1 MQLPRNAAIFALIC
15 WFGSVAQATLVLPYT
30 EDFSSGSEG
39 YNASPA
45 SGSLSF
51 NGFDYS
57 VDGDGA
63 IALFNVDPFI
73 GPSTAFANISGLGV
87 IGDYNWT
94 GDTSNNVHTFTVASG
109 DGSAFA
115 LSSLDWATGNG
126 GPPTIFTLTGYR
138 GLTQVAQVANIDLAT
153 AGTYGSAT
161 SSEIFATDIG
171 PGDGSAYG
179 LNLVLSGSDWT
190 NIDRFVFSATGNDVL
205 VVLDNIQ
212 YAPAAIPEPSVAA
225 LVVGIA
231 ALAVVG
237 RRRFQR
243 QTKSKVAV

>member
-1 MQLPRNAAIFALIC
+1 MQLCRTAALVAIIC
-15 WFGSVAQATLVLPYT
+15 WFGAVAQASIGLPFT

-39 YNASPA
+39 YNSTPA

-57 VDGDGA
+57 VDGNGV
-63 IALFNVDPFI
+63 IALYNVNPFI
-73 GPSTAFANISGLGV
+73 GPSTPFANIDGLGV
-87 IGDYNWT
+87 IGDYTWT

-109 DGSAFA
+109 NGSAFA

-126 GPPTIFTLTGYR
+126 GPPTIYTITGYR
-138 GLTQVAQVANIDLAT
+138 GLTQVAQIADIDLEA

-179 LNLVLSGSDWT
+179 LNLVFSGSDWT
-190 NIDRFVFSATGNDVL
+190 NIDRFVFSATGNDIL

-225 LVVGIA
+225 FAVG
-231 ALAVVG
+231 LAVLAVAG
-237 RRRFQR
+237 HRRFRR
-243 QTKSKVAV
+243 QPKPTTAG